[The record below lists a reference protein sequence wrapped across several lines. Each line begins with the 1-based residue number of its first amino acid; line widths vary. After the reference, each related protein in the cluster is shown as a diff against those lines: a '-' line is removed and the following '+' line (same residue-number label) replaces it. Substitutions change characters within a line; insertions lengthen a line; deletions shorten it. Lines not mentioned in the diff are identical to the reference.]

1 MTTYG
6 HFTLKGYEER
16 KGNPYF
22 QHGSQW
28 YRITDTHVIQG
39 LDRVNYQ
46 AEEVDHRE
54 PQRWLEMQAAKAA
67 VAAEE
72 EDRARAREAELD
84 VKRAE
89 YATQHATHRGPL
101 LPDWARTQGWTG
113 RGAISKAIRRRYAEE
128 FGLGHVPGQETPLN
142 HPVPTDIEL
151 TEEPGKGW
159 VAHAPEIRASASGET
174 EEEAKANL
182 ESLLRRYPEAADE

>member
-6 HFTLKGYEER
+6 HFTLQGYSER
-16 KGNPYF
+16 RGNPYI

-28 YRITDTHVIQG
+28 YRITETYVIEG

-46 AEEVDHRE
+46 AEECDPRE
-54 PQRWLEMQAAKAA
+54 VQRWLTEQTVRLVEADQEAK
-67 VAAEE
+67 V
-72 EDRARAREAELD
+72 ARAREAELD

-113 RGAISKAIRRRYAEE
+113 RGRISNAIRRRYAEE
-128 FGLGHVPGQETPLN
+128 FGLGHVPGGTEL
-142 HPVPTDIEL
+142 PVPTDE
-151 TEEPGKGW
+151 
-159 VAHAPEIRASASGET
+159 
-174 EEEAKANL
+174 
-182 ESLLRRYPEAADE
+182 